1 MEISKNMICHMLELN
16 YIQEQGYD
24 YPLPE
29 DVELFPFGWFS
40 MDYDM
45 KIDILTEAIKAK
57 IKIVDTAKYLYFIE
71 GVKQ

>member
-40 MDYDM
+40 MDM
-45 KIDILTEAIKAK
+45 T
-57 IKIVDTAKYLYFIE
+57 
-71 GVKQ
+71 